1 MVIASAT
8 SFGIH
13 DCNCF
18 WTGHTMAMMN
28 MAAASGANTLLAC
41 ASAAMTSTA
50 AMIPVVTFS
59 PKPTPCWV
67 PSICQQSEI
76 VSCAERRQ
84 GRWSLPQQRDRS
96 HVQ

>member
-28 MAAASGANTLLAC
+28 MAAA
-41 ASAAMTSTA
+41 
-50 AMIPVVTFS
+50 
-59 PKPTPCWV
+59 K
-67 PSICQQSEI
+67 
-76 VSCAERRQ
+76 RREYPA
-84 GRWSLPQQRDRS
+84 RLRQRRDDQHRRDDS
-96 HVQ
+96 RRDI

>member
-1 MVIASAT
+1 
-8 SFGIH
+8 
-13 DCNCF
+13 
-18 WTGHTMAMMN
+18 MAMMK

-50 AMIPVVTFS
+50 AMIPVVMFN
-59 PKPTPCWV
+59 PKLTPFWV
-67 PSICQQSEI
+67 PSIFQQPEI

-84 GRWSLPQQRDRS
+84 GRWGLPQQRDRS